1 MPDIPPVVSAIPK
14 GGPSCAISLTG
25 WKKITGCWK
34 MHPVPKHLL
43 PPDCR
48 EGDVL
53 VEEGGIYRLDPQ
65 ETARRKA
72 RLAQKLEKLRK
83 KAQKD

>member
-1 MPDIPPVVSAIPK
+1 MRYIIDRMEENYWVLEDPNR
-14 GGPSCAISLTG
+14 
-25 WKKITGCWK
+25 K
-34 MHPVPKHLL
+34 MHWVPKAFL
-43 PPDCR
+43 PPECR

-53 VEEGGIYRLDPQ
+53 EEEGGIYRRNPE
-65 ETARRKA
+65 ETVRRKT

>member
-1 MPDIPPVVSAIPK
+1 MRYIIDRMEGNYWV
-14 GGPSCAISLTG
+14 LEDLNR
-25 WKKITGCWK
+25 K

>member
-1 MPDIPPVVSAIPK
+1 MRYIIDRMEENYWVLEDPNR
-14 GGPSCAISLTG
+14 
-25 WKKITGCWK
+25 K
-34 MHPVPKHLL
+34 MHWVPKYLL

>member
-1 MPDIPPVVSAIPK
+1 MRYIIDRSEGEYWVLEDSKRNMHSLPK
-14 GGPSCAISLTG
+14 TE
-25 WKKITGCWK
+25 
-34 MHPVPKHLL
+34 L

-53 VEEGGIYRLDPQ
+53 QQTDGKFFRDPD

-72 RLAQKLEKLRK
+72 ELAEKQEKLRK
-83 KAQKD
+83 RAEKD

>member
-1 MPDIPPVVSAIPK
+1 MRYIIDRMEEDYWVLEDPNR
-14 GGPSCAISLTG
+14 
-25 WKKITGCWK
+25 K
-34 MHPVPKHLL
+34 MHSVPKNLL

-53 VEEGGIYRLDPQ
+53 QESDGHYRRDLE

-72 RLAQKLEKLRK
+72 ELAKKLEKLRNRS
-83 KAQKD
+83 QKD